1 MMKSVFHVFLVFS
14 YLAVLG
20 RTKGSPIKLTSFIQ
34 FYLIFFQTIT
44 AFMPKFDKYNDNI
57 DIHLT
62 TEQPSFLTKF
72 VIDIKTQKATE
83 ERLLNLVVE
92 RPSYNSGV
100 LARTITYLR

>member
-1 MMKSVFHVFLVFS
+1 MHNKSILGGLPSNEAYFI
-14 YLAVLG
+14 YPVLS
-20 RTKGSPIKLTSFIQ
+20 K
-34 FYLIFFQTIT
+34 FFQTIT

-72 VIDIKTQKATE
+72 IIDIKTQKATE

>member
-1 MMKSVFHVFLVFS
+1 MMHEVCIPCLSSIL
-14 YLAVLG
+14 LAVPG
-20 RTKGSPIKLTSFIQ
+20 RKKGSPIKLTSLIQ
-34 FYLIFFQTIT
+34 FYLFFQTIT

-72 VIDIKTQKATE
+72 IIDIKTQKATE

>member
-1 MMKSVFHVFLVFS
+1 M
-14 YLAVLG
+14 Y
-20 RTKGSPIKLTSFIQ
+20 
-34 FYLIFFQTIT
+34 FFQTIT

-72 VIDIKTQKATE
+72 IIDIKTQKATE